1 MEYRAK
7 SESEQKLGDIIVST
21 KDSSNKTSYLI
32 NLIASAIKREF
43 YANENLGPMRAFK
56 NSLLRANAILHDFPT
71 SIKFIAQAHSPEGTF
86 RSESRGK
93 KFGKIKINRNQKKIK
108 NIAMNQVLPAF
119 KKEKPAYKKPVA
131 IAYGGLVLIL
141 VISLTVSWIKQA
153 SQDRIKQ
160 NLLASVLEK
169 VNQAEAVLLFNDR
182 EKARGILEEAEALA
196 RDLKNKEVKQDI
208 TQKLNQVNLVKNL
221 NNLEVLLLDFL
232 PQDLS
237 LEKDKILVLSAD
249 QKTYEANFL
258 SPEPMPT
265 LDYDFTDKF
274 LTFTYQLDPP
284 SQQIL
289 RNDSPWLKE
298 ELDLTSAQDLAI
310 DGSVYV
316 LYPDTIKKFWKGEA
330 QSFSL
335 EPILAEAK
343 KIFASENNRFIYILE
358 KNRVVKINKD
368 GTLAAQYL
376 SPQFTDLSG
385 IGVSPDDQKIYLLN
399 NKEILKGSLEVN

>member
-1 MEYRAK
+1 MKIKLEYRAK

-43 YANENLGPMRAFK
+43 YANENLSPMRAFK
-56 NSLLRANAILHDFPT
+56 NSLSRANAILRDFPT

-237 LEKDKILVLSAD
+237 LEKDKILVLSAA

-310 DGSVYV
+310 
-316 LYPDTIKKFWKGEA
+316 
-330 QSFSL
+330 
-335 EPILAEAK
+335 
-343 KIFASENNRFIYILE
+343 
-358 KNRVVKINKD
+358 
-368 GTLAAQYL
+368 
-376 SPQFTDLSG
+376 
-385 IGVSPDDQKIYLLN
+385 
-399 NKEILKGSLEVN
+399 